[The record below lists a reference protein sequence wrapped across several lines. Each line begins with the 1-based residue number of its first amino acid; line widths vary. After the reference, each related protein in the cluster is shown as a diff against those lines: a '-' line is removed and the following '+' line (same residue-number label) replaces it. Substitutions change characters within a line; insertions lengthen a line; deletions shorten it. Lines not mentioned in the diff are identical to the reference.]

1 MDRLKPYINEIAQGK
16 TLSREEAKE
25 AFSII
30 MDGQATHAQIA
41 AFLMGLRV
49 RGEQLEEVV
58 AAVEIMRER
67 MARVAA
73 PKNAFDIVGTGGDG
87 IGTYNISTCS
97 AFVIAAADIP
107 VAKHGNKALSSQSG
121 AADVLSELGLKL
133 DLPVEK
139 IGPCI
144 AQAGIGFMFAPNHH
158 SAMRHVGPARMEMG
172 TRTIFNM
179 LGPLSNPAG
188 VEHML
193 VGVYAKELV
202 RPVCDVLNALGA
214 KRAIVVHGHD
224 GLDEITTTDETSYA
238 LLIDGKVSE
247 GILKPEDFGLKR
259 VTIEALKGGKA
270 AENAIALRDVL
281 SGTPSAYADIVALN
295 SGIALFVAGKA
306 ETMEAGVALAQKL
319 IADGSAAQKLN
330 DLVTVS
336 GKLFNE

>member
-214 KRAIVVHGHD
+214 KRAIVVHGYD